1 MIRPLRSSSRSPSP
15 SKCLPACAPCAQAED
30 IGQCL
35 LGCLLSDWGLLAEL
49 SALKNLFLLAS
60 PSAQAWADRTL
71 SGMLFHGRPLEDR
84 HEYELDVALQV
95 GPCAYGCA
103 ASSMVGRRGAW
114 RLSAHPIKPGR
125 AARPCGHRGAEAAQH
140 VGSGGRQC
148 SPSPHHAWKG
158 GGCWLCAT
166 AASMCWGLVRAH
178 APPPLVSMTPW
189 LALLASLWLPL
200 QEVIAEAGQ
209 DEALPAVD
217 TISVML
223 DKERVVEMRSKAA
236 ATKAHELG
244 GFPGRQGGP
253 SSGHACLGGLP
264 RCATLVLCACVC
276 VRVGMCDGAVR

>member
-1 MIRPLRSSSRSPSP
+1 
-15 SKCLPACAPCAQAED
+15 
-30 IGQCL
+30 
-35 LGCLLSDWGLLAEL
+35 
-49 SALKNLFLLAS
+49 
-60 PSAQAWADRTL
+60 
-71 SGMLFHGRPLEDR
+71 
-84 HEYELDVALQV
+84 
-95 GPCAYGCA
+95 
-103 ASSMVGRRGAW
+103 
-114 RLSAHPIKPGR
+114 
-125 AARPCGHRGAEAAQH
+125 
-140 VGSGGRQC
+140 
-148 SPSPHHAWKG
+148 
-158 GGCWLCAT
+158 
-166 AASMCWGLVRAH
+166 
-178 APPPLVSMTPW
+178 MTPW